1 MKKVSKLYVVLLS
14 SLTLSERRER
24 SIISLQERKDLE
36 NNLFLFIVVVVH
48 RWAVLENIYKQ
59 KGKSRGEVKV
69 KNESMNDLLHVR
81 RN

>member
-1 MKKVSKLYVVLLS
+1 MKKISKLYVVLLS

-36 NNLFLFIVVVVH
+36 NNLFLFVVVVH